1 VWEIECNKCSL
12 TRPKIVSLL
21 SRHQREGEE
30 GFACPEYEGI
40 EKLTHPSTCAL
51 HLQISTYPPLPAPTH
66 RIGQSK

>member
-51 HLQISTYPPLPAPTH
+51 PISTYPPLPAPTH